1 MNAVARPKHELADV
15 IRLYGGQFIQQ
26 HQPLKQHQRTL
37 NAIAVCRTAA
47 LGGHIDR
54 CNDCG
59 HERTSYNSCRNRH
72 CPKCQGTNRERW
84 VLERQEDLLPVPY
97 FHVVFTLPEQ
107 LNALC
112 LSHPRQ
118 LYTLLFQA
126 SRQTVMQ
133 LGDQDKRL
141 GADMGMISVLH
152 TWGQQL
158 WLHPHVHTIIPGGGI
173 SKSGHWKFTAGRGKF
188 LFPVRVMSRV
198 FRGKFMEMLN
208 AFRGQETASAFMRM
222 NFPSKNP

>member
-1 MNAVARPKHELADV
+1 
-15 IRLYGGQFIQQ
+15 
-26 HQPLKQHQRTL
+26 
-37 NAIAVCRTAA
+37 
-47 LGGHIDR
+47 
-54 CNDCG
+54 
-59 HERTSYNSCRNRH
+59 
-72 CPKCQGTNRERW
+72 
-84 VLERQEDLLPVPY
+84 
-97 FHVVFTLPEQ
+97 
-107 LNALC
+107 
-112 LSHPRQ
+112 

>member
-1 MNAVARPKHELADV
+1 MARPKHELADV
-15 IRLYGGQFIQQ
+15 IRLYGGQFIQ

-152 TWGQQL
+152 TWASNCGYIL
-158 WLHPHVHTIIPGGGI
+158 MCIL
-173 SKSGHWKFTAGRGKF
+173 S
-188 LFPVRVMSRV
+188 FPVGGLASQAIGSSRPAGGSSS
-198 FRGKFMEMLN
+198 FLSG
-208 AFRGQETASAFMRM
+208 
-222 NFPSKNP
+222 